1 MRHLSFSLLSALF
14 LSCAVLAQDAPPAS
28 IEQALQAQDGDSHGD
43 LRAVVVLR
51 DGAIVAERYYN
62 GETADTLHDIRS
74 AGKSI
79 TALLVGAAVAQGRL
93 ATGRTVAS
101 RWPPAGRWATTGRR
115 WQTARP
121 ARSCS
126 TTC

>member
-1 MRHLSFSLLSALF
+1 MRRLSLSLLAPSSCPAALA
-14 LSCAVLAQDAPPAS
+14 LDAPPPPLSKSCKPRTAT
-28 IEQALQAQDGDSHGD
+28 GD

-62 GETADTLHDIRS
+62 GATDTLHDIRS

-93 ATGRTVAS
+93 ATGRTVGDY
-101 RWPPAGRWATTGRR
+101 WPEVANSPAGKVVLDDLLTMRSGPGRLR
-115 WQTARP
+115 
-121 ARSCS
+121 
-126 TTC
+126 